1 MPQPE
6 VNIIEISAGDL
17 LGVIERAGQERLR
30 SLTLVSSNSNW
41 IIGTL
46 APKHQEAVHILDR
59 LPHNALE
66 ALATLDGLESL
77 AVINFDIGAE
87 GARKLAGLSKLSS
100 LDVGYNSIGAEGARE
115 LAGLSKLT
123 SLDVGA
129 NSIGAEGAREL
140 AGLSK
145 LTSLDVRYNSIG
157 AEGARELAG
166 LSNLTALNVHN
177 NSIGD
182 QGARELAGLSHLTSL
197 DVRANSIGAA
207 GARELAGL
215 SNLTSLNVRNNRI
228 GDAGARAI
236 LEAWSTGPAVARR
249 AVLDLRYNGD
259 LSSVLPAEPLNT
271 RDAQAILAA
280 YRRFRQGDKEE
291 TLQALNEAKLLL
303 VGNEGAGK
311 TSLVRYLVDGL
322 PRHDSE
328 DPARGT
334 AIRENVDTKTW
345 PADQAGGITLNVW
358 DFGGQVIMRGTHQYF
373 LTRRSLYLLVLDA
386 RFEDDLSIYD
396 WLRIIRNRADD
407 SPVIVVINKCDGDR
421 RGPRLPEERIKKE
434 YGVVDFIRTS
444 CDKGD
449 EAAATIQ
456 DLRELIAQTLATHPR
471 LEHIHAPFPRPYLRV
486 KETVAALAKDQN
498 LLDRARFEQIC
509 ERGDK
514 NEAVSDPAEQ
524 RLLLGTLHDLGV
536 VVAHGFDRDDPAV
549 RREVTLLD
557 PNWLTGAVY
566 KIITSARLVQQHGE
580 LPRTQLSELLE
591 DPNKYPEDR
600 HEFILDMMQDPDI
613 GLSFQLPGTNPPRY
627 LIPEALHNRG
637 PFYGNF
643 WDDSLRFR
651 YTYKLLPRGLM
662 PRFIVESHREA
673 VQQTTRWLTGVVLKA
688 SDCEI
693 LVEADLDQKQ
703 IDIRVKGPPKLR
715 RAALHVALTH
725 LEHVHALNRDLG
737 QEARLPL
744 PDDPDV
750 SVAYD
755 YLLELENDPEAGPN
769 PRFRPEGAKRF
780 YTVAEL
786 LEGVRED
793 RPGNVPKET
802 SNVTK
807 IIVNIGNG
815 VQFHGDFAVGKKI
828 QDSFNKSQA
837 SSSSDEIKALL
848 GKLAGEVAKVA
859 EQLSDDDAG
868 DLADDLESFTKEAVK
883 PQPKPGR
890 WESVAERIG
899 EAAEAVGQIGGTAV
913 TLLENLRPLLLG

>member
-123 SLDVGA
+123 SLDVRY